1 MSYYNAAAAWPCWG
15 RGDRQRGRA
24 QGSGTRR
31 PSMALPAALR
41 AEAWAEGCSLTEAGF
56 VLAFDQLLLPR
67 DVGGPSL
74 APLMACHGQRSHM
87 GGAAR
92 YWGRAPGAALR
103 PAGPPLPGRAP
114 CSGPWAS
121 LYCYL
126 WCKREGCA
134 GRCAGWPRGPK
145 GPPGLLANA
154 VWTQLR
160 PRREEAQASILH
172 REREEGP
179 PAPPSPGAPVSPFVL
194 PASRRGG

>member
-1 MSYYNAAAAWPCWG
+1 MSTGIPSRWPDLPLSGSAHICMSYYNAAAAWPCWG

-31 PSMALPAALR
+31 PSTALPAALR

-92 YWGRAPGAALR
+92 YWGRAPGAALW
-103 PAGPPLPGRAP
+103 PAGPPLPG
-114 CSGPWAS
+114 WALGLS
-121 LYCYL
+121 VLL
-126 WCKREGCA
+126 PLVQKRRLC
-134 GRCAGWPRGPK
+134 
-145 GPPGLLANA
+145 
-154 VWTQLR
+154 R
-160 PRREEAQASILH
+160 PVCWVATRPQRSA
-172 REREEGP
+172 R
-179 PAPPSPGAPVSPFVL
+179 SPG
-194 PASRRGG
+194 